1 MRFAKCCSPVPGDEI
16 VGFVTRGR
24 GITVHR
30 TDCVNIVNLN
40 IAERERLI
48 DAEWDKPS
56 SAFKEEKYL
65 VEISIFARNRTG
77 LLVDI
82 SKIMS
87 EKDLD
92 VLSMNVR
99 TNKQQMATIDMG
111 FKVAS
116 TDELSKV
123 MDKLKQIDDIVDI
136 NRTSG

>member
-1 MRFAKCCSPVPGDEI
+1 MFA
-16 VGFVTRGR
+16 
-24 GITVHR
+24 H
-30 TDCVNIVNLN
+30 
-40 IAERERLI
+40 
-48 DAEWDKPS
+48 
-56 SAFKEEKYL
+56 
-65 VEISIFARNRTG
+65 NRTG

-82 SKIMS
+82 SKVMS

-111 FKVAS
+111 FKVSS

-123 MDKLKQIDDIVDI
+123 MDKLKQIDDVVDI

>member
-1 MRFAKCCSPVPGDEI
+1 
-16 VGFVTRGR
+16 
-24 GITVHR
+24 
-30 TDCVNIVNLN
+30 
-40 IAERERLI
+40 
-48 DAEWDKPS
+48 
-56 SAFKEEKYL
+56 
-65 VEISIFARNRTG
+65 
-77 LLVDI
+77 
-82 SKIMS
+82 MS

-123 MDKLKQIDDIVDI
+123 MDKLKQIDDVVDI

>member
-1 MRFAKCCSPVPGDEI
+1 M
-16 VGFVTRGR
+16 
-24 GITVHR
+24 
-30 TDCVNIVNLN
+30 
-40 IAERERLI
+40 ERDRLI

-56 SAFKEEKYL
+56 SAFVDEKYL
-65 VEISIFARNRTG
+65 VEICIYARNRTG

-92 VLSMNVR
+92 VVSMNVR

-111 FKVAS
+111 FRVSS

-123 MDKLKQIDDIVDI
+123 MDKLKQIDDVIDI